1 MKSIK
6 RKIPSAPAKSDLKI
20 IYEDDQNK
28 IHQFLVQKNEF
39 LKKLR
44 YFQDRKK
51 EINETGGIYIHDSIN
66 YNHFQAFI
74 SALEREEVEINN
86 DNYEDLYNLSQKY
99 QYIELLDIIKEF
111 VEQRP
116 DICETIDNLSQNE
129 SQIDLLK
136 EEQISKNLDFCLKHG
151 NLQKLPLSMLAR
163 ILNSP
168 KRVLND
174 HSLLFSFVMK
184 ILEESSKQKVSQEE
198 EENLGILV
206 GSLDYLQMSNEEL
219 EKLFSIK
226 NDHFAFNPR
235 NSEEKMK
242 ILILKDKEMKTR
254 LVEQERMYN
263 QRLSDVEKALENTLL
278 QLKQITE
285 KNGEVEKRLAE
296 LENGQEKS
304 VKKEKLLE
312 EQMNDQNSIIQ
323 SNRSKIKDIQTFNDE
338 MKKEQTS
345 TKSEIEQL
353 NKNVSDLQD
362 MSLAKEC
369 SNGIF
374 ETLFAENNGN
384 PCKKGLIEIT
394 GNSADDDEQELLPNL
409 IDSKWE
415 GDHWFSKNEENSYA
429 KVDFKKFLVKI
440 NKYRIRVGRND
451 GTRFF
456 KSWVLK
462 GIKEDNS
469 EVVLDEV
476 NDSGEITQNHPE
488 IARPVGN
495 QPFVRSI
502 LLTMKG
508 KSTNGDHKMRM
519 RNIEI
524 FGYIKYIS
532 VAV

>member
-116 DICETIDNLSQNE
+116 DICETIDNLSQKE

-174 HSLLFSFVMK
+174 HSLLFSFVTM

-219 EKLFSIK
+219 EKLFSIQ

-242 ILILKDKEMKTR
+242 MLILKDKEMKTR

-263 QRLSDVEKALENTLL
+263 QRLSDVEKALENALL

-312 EQMNDQNSIIQ
+312 EQMNDQNSIIK
-323 SNRSKIKDIQTFNDE
+323 SNESKIKDIQIFNDQ
-338 MKKEQTS
+338 MKTSSQQMEREQTS

-353 NKNVSDLQD
+353 NKKVSHLQD
-362 MSLAKEC
+362 ISLVKEC

-374 ETLFAENNGN
+374 ETLFAENNEN
-384 PCKKGLIEIT
+384 PCKKGLVKIT
-394 GNSADDDEQELLPNL
+394 GNSNNNDEQELLPNL
-409 IDSKWE
+409 IDSKWN
-415 GDHWFSKNEENSYA
+415 GDYWASKDVENSYV
-429 KVDFKKFLVKI
+429 KIDFKEFLVKI
-440 NKYRIRVGRND
+440 NKYRIRVGRTN
-451 GTRFF
+451 GTSFF

-462 GIKEDNS
+462 GVKVDNS

-476 NDSGEITQNHPE
+476 NNSCEITQNHPE
-488 IARPVGN
+488 IIRLVQN
-495 QPFVRSI
+495 QPFIRSI
-502 LLTMKG
+502 QITMKG
-508 KSTNGDHKMRM
+508 ESSEDDYYMHM

-524 FGYIKYIS
+524 FG
-532 VAV
+532 